1 MMSITHL
8 FCGRFFNVTMIALV
22 RTALCLGA
30 WISNGLFS
38 PCVVLGGAGRAG
50 GACTAAADLCYSS
63 LASKPTCSQLQ
74 LFLSKR
80 KKEMTP
86 RFLPICSLTAQMLP
100 AAGMA
105 WTMTREQSRLLV
117 TGGTDIDGEIEK
129 GMRMVSPV
137 PFSPFF
143 AQEERFV

>member
-1 MMSITHL
+1 M
-8 FCGRFFNVTMIALV
+8 CKQRCV
-22 RTALCLGA
+22 LGA
-30 WISNGLFS
+30 GYQTGFHRLGS
-38 PCVVLGGAGRAG
+38 LGGADQAG
-50 GACTAAADLCYSS
+50 GACRAAADLHCSS
-63 LASKPTCSQLQ
+63 LGPKPTCSRLQ

-86 RFLPICSLTAQMLP
+86 LFLPICSLTAQMLP

-129 GMRMVSPV
+129 GMRMVSPIS
-137 PFSPFF
+137 FSPFF
-143 AQEERFV
+143 T